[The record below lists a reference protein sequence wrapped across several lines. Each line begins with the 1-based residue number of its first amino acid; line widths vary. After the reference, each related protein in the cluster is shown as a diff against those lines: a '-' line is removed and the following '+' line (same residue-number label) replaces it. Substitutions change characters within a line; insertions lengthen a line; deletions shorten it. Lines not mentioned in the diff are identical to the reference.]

1 MKPGMSRPFS
11 LMHHLM
17 SKFKPGDLVKCQIGT
32 WSPDYLGILIEKH
45 DTDALR
51 PMPWDNDPGP
61 RKGWWVFMMKGP
73 PRYFDV
79 RHITLIQED
88 TSVNPEGTQEQ
99 EMMATKK

>member
-1 MKPGMSRPFS
+1 MKSGMSRPFA
-11 LMHHLM
+11 LMHDLM
-17 SKFKPGDLVKCQIGT
+17 SKFKPGDLVRCQIASWAPYRTGV
-32 WSPDYLGILIEKH
+32 LIEREE
-45 DTDALR
+45 DPPLR

-88 TSVNPEGTQEQ
+88 ASVNPEGTQEQ